1 LLSSFRELGCIAGS
15 DAFQRLVTVAYARTR
30 SLLGILINESLLT
43 LIALQE
49 SLLLLSLLIMIIIGH
64 CISVI
69 QTKWSR
75 FLAKTGQIDCSI
87 LVVGLLALGSRII
100 SIAFKLATLLF
111 LLMFV
116 DFVDRSGMV
125 PE

>member
-1 LLSSFRELGCIAGS
+1 
-15 DAFQRLVTVAYARTR
+15 
-30 SLLGILINESLLT
+30 
-43 LIALQE
+43 
-49 SLLLLSLLIMIIIGH
+49 MIIIGH
-64 CISVI
+64 RISVI

-87 LVVGLLALGSRII
+87 LVAGLLALGSGIV

>member
-1 LLSSFRELGCIAGS
+1 MLSFLRELGCIAGS
-15 DAFQRLVTVAYARTR
+15 DAFQRLVTVAYAGTC
-30 SLLGILINESLLT
+30 SLLDILINESLLT

-64 CISVI
+64 RISVI